1 MIPEKCQCDGPGYCS
16 LMKRPS
22 CDPPEGRLMSGVR
35 WSECSNQDGQ
45 HAAWF
50 EMLLNEAT
58 LGRCP
63 GRPASK
69 TAEVLGRTAIEGKIG
84 EGPGTEMML
93 ILATRVFKWL
103 AAPTSGCKCWNHA
116 KTMNDN
122 GAEWCSRETE
132 RIVGWLKEEYGKRKV
147 PIVFV
152 PAFARQLVKLA
163 IRRSV
168 RRCSK

>member
-22 CDPPEGRLMSGVR
+22 CDPSEGRLMSGVR
-35 WSECSNQDGQ
+35 WGECSNQDGK
-45 HAAWF
+45 HSAWF
-50 EMLLNEAT
+50 GMFAREASED
-58 LGRCP
+58 RCP
-63 GRPASK
+63 GKPRPK
-69 TAEVLGRTAIEGKIG
+69 RKIDRGYVENKIG